1 MALQSLTLTGRTV
14 RLEPLSFAH
23 SDELWS
29 AIDPELTRWFPRPLR
44 QRVDLEDF
52 IAEALAMRAA
62 GTAIPFVTILQATGR
77 AIGSTRLANYERAHR
92 RIEIGWTFIARGQQ
106 RSAVNTEAKLLML
119 AHAFEALDCLR
130 VELKTDARNTQSREA
145 ILRLGA
151 VEEGTFRSHMVVP
164 NGRIRDSVY
173 YSILAAEWPA
183 VKAKLAA
190 RLQA

>member
-1 MALQSLTLTGRTV
+1 MALQSLTLTGRMV

-23 SDELWS
+23 SEELWS
-29 AIDPELTRWFPRPLR
+29 ALDPELTRWFPRPIR

-62 GTAIPFVTILQATGR
+62 GTALPFVTILQATRR

-92 RIEIGWTFIARGQQ
+92 RIEIGWTFIARAHQ

-164 NGRIRDSVY
+164 DGRIRDSVY